1 MPSSGVSSG
10 WPVLMGAERAAR
22 GRRPDLQPGLVGEG
36 EPDGL
41 GASAFLQ
48 EAVEGPSAAAGC
60 GEHLARR
67 DVHVALAAHALVDPG
82 LEGRLDDEGASEVD
96 EERRA
101 GRIVAAEGLQHV
113 LSGGAVPDH
122 RGQRHDAVAQGAVAL
137 PRQAAFALR
146 RDAGA
151 VAVDGEHP
159 AEGQVARRRRGDEA
173 ELDPLQLFQQGF
185 HGDAGL
191 RAEQAELA
199 LGVDPYA
206 GQVTAGFHQHDAA
219 LAVLAAFQQQRGPV
233 VTHAARAHLEAV
245 LPGPVDHR
253 ENLFVGARG
262 AAPEVVGGDFPRPV
276 AERPP
281 IKFEAGRK
289 ACRRRTTAGGGF
301 GGLDD
306 EGRGPAGHQADRAER
321 GTLAEEAAARQAA
334 GFLVGIADEGVGVL
348 DEVVHGGSPDRGA
361 GRPFPVAGS

>member
-1 MPSSGVSSG
+1 MPV
-10 WPVLMGAERAAR
+10 
-22 GRRPDLQPGLVGEG
+22 
-36 EPDGL
+36 
-41 GASAFLQ
+41 
-48 EAVEGPSAAAGC
+48 
-60 GEHLARR
+60 
-67 DVHVALAAHALVDPG
+67 
-82 LEGRLDDEGASEVD
+82 
-96 EERRA
+96 
-101 GRIVAAEGLQHV
+101 
-113 LSGGAVPDH
+113 
-122 RGQRHDAVAQGAVAL
+122 
-137 PRQAAFALR
+137 
-146 RDAGA
+146 A